1 MTPESQPETIG
12 GIGGDRVQ
20 VVGRGDVSLKLAN
33 GQEITLKNV
42 AYVPKA
48 VANIFAVRSAL
59 AKLGKGGAH
68 VELYRSTK
76 LSLGGKTIA
85 TSTLRGGFY
94 YLDLN
99 ADQDFC

>member
-1 MTPESQPETIG
+1 MTPENQRDTIG
-12 GIGGDRVQ
+12 GIGGERVQ
-20 VVGRGDVSLKLAN
+20 VVGRDDVSLKLAS

-48 VANIFAVRSAL
+48 VANIFAVQAAL
-59 AKLGKGGAH
+59 AKLGKEGAH
-68 VELYRSTK
+68 VEFCRSTK

-94 YLDLN
+94 YMDLN
-99 ADQDFC
+99 ANQDFC